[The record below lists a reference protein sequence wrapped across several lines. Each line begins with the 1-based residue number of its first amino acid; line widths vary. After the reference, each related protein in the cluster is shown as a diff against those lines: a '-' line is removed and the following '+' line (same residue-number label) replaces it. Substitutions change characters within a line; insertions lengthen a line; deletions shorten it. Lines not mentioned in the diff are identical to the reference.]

1 MDYDNYKFVVNG
13 TATFDIHKAREI
25 GTYNMLMWES
35 PFYDAEKETFES
47 SHELFRE
54 AFEES
59 FPGKSSRSF
68 QVGIS
73 DNEDSETPCLY
84 FWNPL

>member
-1 MDYDNYKFVVNG
+1 MDYDNYEFVVNG
-13 TATFDIHKAREI
+13 TATFDIHEAREI

-54 AFEES
+54 AFKES
-59 FPGKSSRSF
+59 FPWE
-68 QVGIS
+68 VLEVIS
-73 DNEDSETPCLY
+73 GRY
-84 FWNPL
+84 FRNRGT